1 MAADHGVVAEGVS
14 AYPAAVTAQM
24 VANFARGSAAI
35 NVLARQ
41 VGARVVVVDVGVAA
55 DLPAEVPIVHH
66 KVAAGT
72 ANLALG
78 PALST
83 AQMQAAINVGLDI
96 AAAEPRPDIVCL
108 GEMGIGNTT
117 AASAIIAAITG
128 RPVAEVTGRGTGI
141 DDATW
146 SHKVSVIERGLRVN
160 RPRAADPLDVLA
172 KVGGLEIA
180 GLVGLTLG
188 AAARRIPIVVDGF
201 IATAAAL
208 VAVELAPAA
217 RSYLIAAHRSV
228 EIGHRVALERLELE
242 PLFALD
248 LRLGEGTGAAL
259 ALPIIDA
266 ALAVLD
272 EMATFEEAGIAAQ
285 RQSALAE

>member
-1 MAADHGVVAEGVS
+1 
-14 AYPAAVTAQM
+14 
-24 VANFARGSAAI
+24 
-35 NVLARQ
+35 
-41 VGARVVVVDVGVAA
+41 
-55 DLPAEVPIVHH
+55 
-66 KVAAGT
+66 
-72 ANLALG
+72 
-78 PALST
+78 
-83 AQMQAAINVGLDI
+83 
-96 AAAEPRPDIVCL
+96 
-108 GEMGIGNTT
+108 MGIGNTT
-117 AASAIIAAITG
+117 AASAILAAITG
-128 RPVAEVTGRGTGI
+128 LPVAEVTGRGTGI
-141 DDATW
+141 DDVTW
-146 SHKVSVIERGLRVN
+146 SHKVGVIERALLVN
-160 RPRAADPLDVLA
+160 QPVASDPLDVLA

-188 AAARRIPIVVDGF
+188 AAARRVPIVVDGF

-228 EIGHRVALERLELE
+228 EIGHRAALERLELE

-272 EMATFEEAGIAAQ
+272 EMATFAEAGIARGMIGAD
-285 RQSALAE
+285 SAR